1 MTFSISIL
9 TLCEMGAVGIRICV
23 PELVCM
29 VGLLVCSFIKENKEP
44 TTTQLLFLFK
54 ANYTVNYKTEISGK
68 CEKQEEKKIK
78 GFKNPEA

>member
-54 ANYTVNYKTEISGK
+54 AN
-68 CEKQEEKKIK
+68 
-78 GFKNPEA
+78 

>member
-1 MTFSISIL
+1 MKFSISIL
-9 TLCEMGAVGIRICV
+9 TLCEMGAVRICV

-54 ANYTVNYKTEISGK
+54 AN
-68 CEKQEEKKIK
+68 
-78 GFKNPEA
+78 